1 MPSRATRRGVT
12 GALAAFVAA
21 GALAGP
27 ARAQVLPDH
36 FPSPQAKLA
45 NAEFLAQAPAPAT
58 GAGTVCVID
67 TGVTPLADLDS
78 QLVERIS
85 VVGGNGD
92 DIKHT
97 AANPYSGHG
106 TFVASTIA
114 SRVDG
119 VGSAGIWPAAKIIS
133 VRAFRTLE
141 GKATSADYR
150 TAINECVR
158 PPRNPTVIT
167 LSLGSSYA
175 SADDLARLE
184 NKIIDARQYNN
195 INVVASTGNDGDLNQ
210 VNYPARFPAVFAVGA
225 TDATGAFCA
234 FSNRGAGLDLSSLGC
249 DTYATGFDGQVGAF
263 HGTSFAAPTVAA
275 VIVALRSYKPELTA
289 GQAEQLLL
297 ATARPTSAGPVLDA
311 SAAFRAAGLGALVDA
326 YVAPEQPN
334 GDGSASGGNDT
345 PPVPPAGG
353 PEQIVTKVDVTHV
366 PDVIDEKPAK
376 PKTRKVTLKRG
387 TLQVQVSN
395 PPRGAVAVFRVGGR
409 SYERKNGKLTL
420 KKVRSWRPVTVF
432 IEDQWGVRSDSLK
445 VRRPGRR

>member
-1 MPSRATRRGVT
+1 VT

-27 ARAQVLPDH
+27 ARAQVLPDT

-78 QLVERIS
+78 QVIERVS
-85 VVGGNGD
+85 VVGGDGD
-92 DIKHT
+92 DIKHSSK
-97 AANPYSGHG
+97 NPYSGHG

-158 PPRNPTVIT
+158 PPRSPSVIT

-195 INVVASTGNDGDLNQ
+195 INVVASTGNDGNLAQ

-225 TDATGAFCA
+225 TDTAGAFCA
-234 FSNRGAGLDLSSLGC
+234 FSNRGTGLDLSALGC
-249 DTYATGFDGQVGAF
+249 DTYATGFDGNVGAF

-275 VIVALRSYKPELTA
+275 VLVALRSYKPELTA
-289 GQAEQLLL
+289 EAAEQLLL
-297 ATARPTSAGPVLDA
+297 STARVTSAGKVMDVA
-311 SAAFRAAGLGALVDA
+311 AAFRAAGLGSLVDA
-326 YVAPEQPN
+326 YIAPQPPTA
-334 GDGSASGGNDT
+334 DGGGSGPGT
-345 PPVPPAGG
+345 PPPAGG
-353 PEQIVTKVDVTHV
+353 PEQVVTKVDLTHV
-366 PDVIDEKPAK
+366 PEVIDEKPAK
-376 PKTRKVTLKRG
+376 PKARKATLRRG
-387 TLQVQVSN
+387 TLQVQVSK
-395 PPRGAVAVFRVGGR
+395 PPRGAVAVFRVGRR

-445 VRRPGRR
+445 VRRPAGRR